1 MKSDQSKQHYT
12 YKIINNLNGM
22 YYIGVHT
29 IKGNEDNYFGSG
41 TALKAA
47 IRKHGKENF
56 TKGVIEYYDTRE
68 EALQAEKDLANA
80 NDHKSY
86 NLIKGG
92 GGVVGLNFQKRKSFI
107 EEFELF
113 YYPLPQPIVEILPI
127 WRSETERYIFEINTI
142 DLRKRDAELRKW
154 HVKNNT
160 HPFAL
165 KVFDVITSES
175 IYNSLA
181 VAMSGFYNDLNKED
195 LFKQY
200 MKNLFYA
207 YGMIDLVTIK
217 EVSINY
223 YENYLSEN
231 KSNA

>member
-1 MKSDQSKQHYT
+1 
-12 YKIINNLNGM
+12 M

>member
-1 MKSDQSKQHYT
+1 MKSDQCKQHYT

-41 TALKAA
+41 SALKAA

-68 EALQAEKDLANA
+68 EALQAEKYLANA

-92 GGVVGLNFQKRKSFI
+92 GGVAGLNFQKRKSFI

-113 YYPLPQPIVEILPI
+113 YYPLPQPVVEVVPI

-195 LFKQY
+195 LFKHY

-207 YGMIDLVTIK
+207 YGIIDLVTIK
-217 EVSINY
+217 AVSISY